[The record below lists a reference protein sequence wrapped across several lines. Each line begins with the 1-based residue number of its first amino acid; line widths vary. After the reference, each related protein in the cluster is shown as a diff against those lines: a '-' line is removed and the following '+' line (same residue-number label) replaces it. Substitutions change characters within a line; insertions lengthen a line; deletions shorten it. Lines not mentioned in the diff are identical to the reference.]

1 MGGERCRLFIVRKHC
16 ESEKSDCGENK
27 IHRGLI
33 SPNLETIQEKEKN
46 GTQNRIDKV
55 TDTEED
61 NWKKYGREQNIITAR
76 RRRIDCK

>member
-1 MGGERCRLFIVRKHC
+1 MMGGERCRLFIVRKNF
-16 ESEKSDCGENK
+16 ESEKSDCGENM

-76 RRRIDCK
+76 T